1 MTNLA
6 DPYAVLRPRRGRAV
20 AIGFGVAALVL
31 FGLVAVL
38 VSRAGV
44 QGWGL
49 TDSLLMFGFGVLIAL
64 MMWRFASLRAV
75 PSRAGL
81 EVRNVLLTRRISW
94 DDIERVRFSGGD
106 PWVLLDL
113 TDGDQLAVMA
123 VQRADGPFGQAE
135 ASRLAALVEAGRR
148 RGAGRV

>member
-20 AIGFGVAALVL
+20 AIGFGVGSLVL
-31 FGLVAVL
+31 FGVMAVL
-38 VSRAGV
+38 LYRIGIS
-44 QGWGL
+44 GWGL
-49 TDSLLMFGFGVLIAL
+49 TDSLLMFGVGVLIAA

-75 PSRAGL
+75 PSPSGL
-81 EVRNVLLTRRISW
+81 EVRNVLLTRRVEW
-94 DDIERVRFSGGD
+94 DDIEQVRFSGGD

-123 VQRADGPFGQAE
+123 VQRADGPYGQAE

-148 RGAGRV
+148 RGGARP

>member
-1 MTNLA
+1 VAVTV

-20 AIGFGVAALVL
+20 AIGFGIGSLVL
-31 FGLVAVL
+31 FGVVAVL
-38 VSRAGV
+38 TGRSGV
-44 QGWGL
+44 PGWGL
-49 TDSLLMFGFGVLIAL
+49 TDSLLMFGVGVLIAA

-75 PSRAGL
+75 PSPSGL
-81 EVRNVLLTRRISW
+81 EVRNVLLTRRIAW
-94 DDIERVRFSGGD
+94 DEVERVRFAGGD

-123 VQRADGPFGQAE
+123 VQRADGPYGQAE

-148 RGAGRV
+148 RGAGRG